1 MATCC
6 GLRSLSAAASM
17 DDRRAAHNALV
28 LCMAVHQQDPIGFL
42 ASGPPAQ
49 HAPPVATPW
58 QPGGAPRGHVGLE
71 VTKRAP
77 FQVVAI
83 DRLMDLEGRVQG
95 QPGYANKRVQ
105 PGDLLLRIGGETI
118 GDVRQL
124 QRLMPGPPQSVLDID
139 LSRGG
144 VKGDEGDKTT
154 STYSIRIQRSLRQ
167 DDATPSSSADDK
179 RTGRWHDVSFVCLP
193 HAQVGLEVDRHGR
206 VERVVDG
213 SPADVKG
220 GVRVGDMVRQIDG
233 RPCQDQA
240 GMGWSGLSGDAGTKV
255 CISLQS
261 QSGVHYNVHLVR
273 ELACQLGKEEK
284 WKWKEEKWK
293 EEKCGLPGG
302 TSIYI
307 AYLAGKSGATETLC
321 LTVKMAASG
330 DEVLMEGAS
339 PGPGGGQRSLSTGS
353 SRRLPGL

>member
-6 GLRSLSAAASM
+6 GLRSLFSAAAFM

-28 LCMAVHQQDPIGFL
+28 LCMAVQQQDPIGFL
-42 ASGPPAQ
+42 ASLPPAQ
-49 HAPPVATPW
+49 HAPPAATPW

-95 QPGYANKRVQ
+95 QPGYANKLVQ

-124 QRLMPGPPQSVLDID
+124 QRLMPGPPQSVLEID

-144 VKGDEGDKTT
+144 VTGDE
-154 STYSIRIQRSLRQ
+154 YSIRIQRSLRQ
-167 DDATPSSSADDK
+167 DDAPHCLSEK
-179 RTGRWHDVSFVCLP
+179 RTGRWHDVSFLCLP

-233 RPCQDQA
+233 RPCQEQA

-255 CISLQS
+255 CISFES
-261 QSGVHYNVHLVR
+261 QSGVHYDVHLVR

-284 WKWKEEKWK
+284 K
-293 EEKCGLPGG
+293 KCGLRGG
-302 TSIYI
+302 ASICI

-321 LTVKMAASG
+321 LTVKMAVSG

-353 SRRLPGL
+353 RRRLPCL

>member
-6 GLRSLSAAASM
+6 GLRSLLAAAASM

-28 LCMAVHQQDPIGFL
+28 LCMAVQQQDPIGFL

-49 HAPPVATPW
+49 HAPPAATPW

-95 QPGYANKRVQ
+95 QPGYANNRVQ

-124 QRLMPGPPQSVLDID
+124 QRLMPGPPQSVLEID

-144 VKGDEGDKTT
+144 VTGDE
-154 STYSIRIQRSLRQ
+154 YSIRIQRSLRQ
-167 DDATPSSSADDK
+167 DDAPPCSSANDK
-179 RTGRWHDVSFVCLP
+179 RTGRWHDVSFLCLP

-213 SPADVKG
+213 STADVKG
-220 GVRVGDMVRQIDG
+220 GVLVGDMVRQIDG

-255 CISLQS
+255 CISLES
-261 QSGVHYNVHLVR
+261 QSGVHYDVHLVR

-284 WKWKEEKWK
+284 
-293 EEKCGLPGG
+293 CGLRGG
-302 TSIYI
+302 ASICI
-307 AYLAGKSGATETLC
+307 AYLAGKRGATETLC
-321 LTVKMAASG
+321 LTVKMATSG

-339 PGPGGGQRSLSTGS
+339 TGPGGGQRSLSTGS
-353 SRRLPGL
+353 RRRLPCL